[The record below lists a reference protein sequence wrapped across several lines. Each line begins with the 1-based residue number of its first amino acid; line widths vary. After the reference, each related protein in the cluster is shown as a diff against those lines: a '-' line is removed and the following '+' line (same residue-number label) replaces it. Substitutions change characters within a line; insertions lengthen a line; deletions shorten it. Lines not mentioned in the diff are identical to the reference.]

1 MIRGMKTKMKTTTT
15 ALSLAV
21 VAIMVTACG
30 GAKSS
35 TTVNT
40 PPTNGG
46 TTLTTLAYTY
56 DKAKFNVVDNA
67 APTKQVRIE
76 IADLDVQKNAY
87 LQHSVQKIF
96 KYIQDY
102 QNGTITAEDLT
113 NVGIAIQDPSPT
125 FWLMLQLKL
134 M

>member
-1 MIRGMKTKMKTTTT
+1 MIRGMKTKMKTITT

-21 VAIMVTACG
+21 VAIMVTSCG

-40 PPTNGG
+40 LPTNGG

-67 APTKQVRIE
+67 APTKRVRIE

-87 LQHSVQKIF
+87 L
-96 KYIQDY
+96 
-102 QNGTITAEDLT
+102 
-113 NVGIAIQDPSPT
+113 
-125 FWLMLQLKL
+125 
-134 M
+134 